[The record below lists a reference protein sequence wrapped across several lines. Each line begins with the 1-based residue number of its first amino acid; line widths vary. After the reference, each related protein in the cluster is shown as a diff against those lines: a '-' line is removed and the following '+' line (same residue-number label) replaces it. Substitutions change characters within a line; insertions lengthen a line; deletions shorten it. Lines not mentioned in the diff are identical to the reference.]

1 MPTTKESERFMDT
14 KTISSKSDLPMELK
28 FSVQTKINK
37 PILEVFDAV
46 VNPKKIV
53 GYFCNQAD
61 APLVEGQTVSWSW
74 SAHGT
79 IPVQV
84 KQIVPNSKIV
94 IEWPAAS
101 GGTSI
106 AEMTF
111 SELEDGRTMVKI
123 SESGWP
129 STPDGLKASYKNCE
143 GWQHMITCLKGYLQ
157 HGIDLRK

>member
-1 MPTTKESERFMDT
+1 MDAKKNVDPNLT
-14 KTISSKSDLPMELK
+14 
-28 FSVQTKINK
+28 FSINTRIDK
-37 PILEVFDAV
+37 PIAEVFDSV

-61 APLVEGQTVSWSW
+61 APLVEGQTVHWTW
-74 SAHGT
+74 TAK
-79 IPVQV
+79 PVTHPVKV
-84 KQIVPNSKIV
+84 KQIVPNTKII

-106 AEMTF
+106 AEMSF
-111 SELEDGRTMVKI
+111 KPLDDGRTMVTI

-129 STPDGLKASYKNCE
+129 SSPEGQKASYKNCE
-143 GWQHMITCLKGYLQ
+143 GWQHMLCCMKAYLQ